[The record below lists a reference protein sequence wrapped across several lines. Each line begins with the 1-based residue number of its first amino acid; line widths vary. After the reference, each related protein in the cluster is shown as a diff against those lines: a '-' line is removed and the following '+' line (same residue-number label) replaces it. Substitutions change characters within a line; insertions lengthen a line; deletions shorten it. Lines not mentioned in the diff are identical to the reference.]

1 MAVIQMT
8 PELLNEKAKELR
20 GLRQEHDEAMKKMG
34 TLIHGLDAI
43 WKGESQ
49 TAYINKYDSM
59 QGTFTS
65 FSEMIEEYAAMMDSA
80 ARQMQEKDAE
90 IGRSIG

>member
-43 WKGESQ
+43 WKGDSQ
-49 TAYINKYDSM
+49 TAYINKFDSM
-59 QGTFTS
+59 QGTFTN
-65 FSEMIEEYAAMMDSA
+65 FSEMIEQYAVLMDNA
-80 ARQMQEKDAE
+80 ARQMQETDA
-90 IGRSIG
+90 GLARGM